1 MFNVNLFSAAT
12 GDYWLPGANLI
23 GLATSSISRNT
34 KLKEYGF
41 SLTLPCTRVCNVTV
55 AASLSDGVVYK
66 LPSDA
71 TLVSALYYMELSKE
85 PATSV
90 TVEFDHIAL
99 SNSNDKIVRFGIA
112 RSKPPFQF
120 KLYPGDF
127 TSRGVHGRIEIAE
140 FPVFVAAFELT
151 GSSILEAHY
160 SAHVFCEHEGP
171 HLWKLIVVT
180 VPRLTAYKQV
190 RLIQ

>member
-1 MFNVNLFSAAT
+1 MH
-12 GDYWLPGANLI
+12 
-23 GLATSSISRNT
+23 
-34 KLKEYGF
+34 
-41 SLTLPCTRVCNVTV
+41 C
-55 AASLSDGVVYK
+55 
-66 LPSDA
+66 
-71 TLVSALYYMELSKE
+71 
-85 PATSV
+85 
-90 TVEFDHIAL
+90 IAL

-127 TSRGVHGRIEIAE
+127 TSRGVRGRIEIAE
-140 FPVFVAAFELT
+140 FPVFVEAFELT